1 MMAVDQPEL
10 EDWTRDAFVRELLRV
25 RGIAGELVERWADLD
40 EGARFAL
47 VRQLSDGRNGNA
59 SEEDGSPLLTPRELE
74 VVAALVTTG
83 STPGVASELGISE
96 STVRTHVKNVLA
108 KLQVHSR
115 TQAVALM
122 LRDGLLPLHP
132 A

>member
-40 EGARFAL
+40 DGARFAL
-47 VRQLSDGRNGNA
+47 VRQLSDGRKSNDR
-59 SEEDGSPLLTPRELE
+59 EDDATPQLTPRELE
-74 VVAALVTTG
+74 VVAALVTKG
-83 STPGVASELGISE
+83 STAGVATELGISE
-96 STVRTHVKNVLA
+96 ATVRSHLRDVLG

-115 TQAVALM
+115 AQAVAM
-122 LRDGLLPLHP
+122 MMRDGLLPLHP

>member
-25 RGIAGELVERWADLD
+25 RGIAGELVDRWADLD

-47 VRQLSDGRNGNA
+47 VRQLSDGRKSNGR
-59 SEEDGSPLLTPRELE
+59 EEGSPLLTPRELE
-74 VVAALVTTG
+74 VVGALVTTG
-83 STPGVASELGISE
+83 STPGVANELGIAE
-96 STVRTHVKNVLA
+96 ATVRTHLKNVLG

-122 LRDGLLPLHP
+122 MRDGLLPLHP